1 MGKKAV
7 CVACG
12 AFKGDALATCS
23 ACDYQPA
30 SEYEVARSVILSQA
44 FTVGKVTIG
53 RTAEELE
60 RISTEIRGGRPYL
73 FDAEEQRR
81 VVEQYRE
88 YEAARSKRPTL
99 GFLKWLVV
107 LLLLA
112 GLVMAV
118 LWSR

>member
-12 AFKGDALATCS
+12 AFKKSALVTCS
-23 ACDYQPA
+23 ECDYQPA
-30 SEYEVARSVILSQA
+30 SEYEAARSLILSET
-44 FTVGKVTIG
+44 FTVGKMTIG
-53 RTAEELE
+53 RPAKELQK
-60 RISTEIRGGRPYL
+60 ISADIRSGRPYL

-81 VVEQYRE
+81 VVEHYRE
-88 YEAARSKRPTL
+88 YEAAKAKRPTF
-99 GFLKWLVV
+99 GFLKWLVP

-112 GLVMAV
+112 GLVVAA